1 MIHYLEETYAR
12 SQRRG
17 PGPTLVVLTIGTAI
31 SSVLLFCAVMLILR
45 LAAYFAP
52 IDPAAL
58 LPGGF

>member
-12 SQRRG
+12 SQRKG
-17 PGPTLVVLTIGTAI
+17 PGPSLVMLTIGTAASFI
-31 SSVLLFCAVMLILR
+31 LLFCAVMLILQ